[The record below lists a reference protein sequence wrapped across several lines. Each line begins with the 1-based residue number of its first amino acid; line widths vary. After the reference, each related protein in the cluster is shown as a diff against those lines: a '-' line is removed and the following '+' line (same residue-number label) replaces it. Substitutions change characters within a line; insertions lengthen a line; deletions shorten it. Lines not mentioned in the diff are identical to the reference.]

1 MAIDRGCYIDQSQ
14 SLNIHMEQPNS
25 GKLTSLHFH
34 AWSKVTLNPTLFGL
48 HLFLFWDRSDFFSLF
63 EFEWP
68 RKTLIIISSV
78 VGYQGLKTGMYYL
91 RTRAA
96 ADAIKFTVDTTL
108 LKVITFGDC
117 ALAFVWWII
126 YFWLIVNL
134 SLARSLSWKMHL

>member
-1 MAIDRGCYIDQSQ
+1 
-14 SLNIHMEQPNS
+14 
-25 GKLTSLHFH
+25 
-34 AWSKVTLNPTLFGL
+34 VT
-48 HLFLFWDRSDFFSLF
+48 FFSLF

-68 RKTLIIISSV
+68 RKTLIINSSV

-117 ALAFVWWII
+117 ALALV
-126 YFWLIVNL
+126 
-134 SLARSLSWKMHL
+134 